1 MTRPSARRNRV
12 SKPETGPCP
21 TSSTKWARTA
31 GSSYTFARPTSF
43 ISATDWSPR
52 AFRTAGLAS
61 RTSPS
66 GVVWRMPMSDRLMI
80 LRYLASE
87 GSDALSDGTMRIAS
101 AALVEALARAVG
113 QALTGR
119 TL

>member
-1 MTRPSARRNRV
+1 
-12 SKPETGPCP
+12 
-21 TSSTKWARTA
+21 
-31 GSSYTFARPTSF
+31 
-43 ISATDWSPR
+43 
-52 AFRTAGLAS
+52 
-61 RTSPS
+61 
-66 GVVWRMPMSDRLMI
+66 MSDRLMI